1 MVNMSVLVAF
11 GSDVPATIVVEPRW
25 AFIGAIARS
34 SLGGGGHLPVPDQ
47 RISIHHALRM
57 HTSGSAYA
65 AFEEN
70 IKGSI
75 EPGNLADMVVRSH
88 DCSGAMSRQL
98 TELHRLTTIVGGGVV
113 YE

>member
-1 MVNMSVLVAF
+1 MVNMGVLVAF
-11 GSDVPATIVVEPRW
+11 GCDVPATIMVEPRW

-34 SLGGGGHLPVPDQ
+34 S
-47 RISIHHALRM
+47 
-57 HTSGSAYA
+57 YA

-75 EPGNLADMVVRSH
+75 EPGNLADMVVWSH
-88 DCSGAMSRQL
+88 DFSGAMSRQL